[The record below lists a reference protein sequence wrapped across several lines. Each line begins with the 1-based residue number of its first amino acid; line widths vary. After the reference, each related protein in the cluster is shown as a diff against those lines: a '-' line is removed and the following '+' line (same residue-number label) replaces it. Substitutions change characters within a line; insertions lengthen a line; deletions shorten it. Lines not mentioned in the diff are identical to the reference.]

1 MMGPAL
7 ISLFLYYF
15 MRLIVNI
22 PAYNEEKTIAGVI
35 KKISRHIEGFS
46 EVLVQA
52 VDDGSSDGTVRAAKE
67 AGADI
72 VVSHLRNMGVGAA
85 FRTAVESALEN
96 KADVFVN
103 IDADG
108 QFPAGDIPKFT
119 ELILAGKADMVV
131 ASRFGIKSAKNMP
144 WIKNSLNRLAAS
156 VIGKFLRYRIDDLTC
171 GFRALSR
178 ETMLRLNL
186 AYRFTYT
193 QETII
198 DAISKNLVVK
208 WIPVE
213 VTYFEDRESKV
224 VKSVRKFI
232 FQSFMIILRTV
243 RDARPLIFFGVPGVV
258 LVTTAFSIGIA
269 FSIYY
274 FSHFKVSPFRTWL
287 ALAGVLLLVGIQLL
301 VFALIADMIKTNR
314 KLTEDQMYFLKKEKH
329 KK

>member
-1 MMGPAL
+1 
-7 ISLFLYYF
+7 

-22 PAYNEEKTIAGVI
+22 PAYNEEKTIGEVI
-35 KKISRHIEGFS
+35 KKIPRHIEGFS
-46 EVLVQA
+46 EVKVQ
-52 VDDGSSDGTVRAAKE
+52 VIDDGSGDETVEVSKN

-72 VVSHLRNMGVGAA
+72 IVSHARNQGVGAA
-85 FRTAVESALEN
+85 FRTAVESALEH

-108 QFPAGDIPKFT
+108 QFPTGDIPKFT
-119 ELILAGKADMVV
+119 ELILSGKTDMVV

-144 WIKNSLNRLAAS
+144 WIKSFLNRVAANI
-156 VIGKFLRYRIDDLTC
+156 IGRFLRYKIDDLTC

-213 VTYFEDRESKV
+213 VVYFDDRESKV
-224 VKSVRKFI
+224 VKSIGKFV

-243 RDARPLIFFGVPGVV
+243 RDARPLVFFGIPGAI
-258 LVTTAFSIGIA
+258 LTTIAFAIGIA
-269 FSIYY
+269 FLEYY
-274 FSHFKVSPFRTWL
+274 LVHFKVSPFRTWL
-287 ALAGVLLLVGIQLL
+287 MLGGVLLLVGIQLF

-314 KLTEDQMYFLKKEKH
+314 KLTEDQMYFIKKEKY

>member
-1 MMGPAL
+1 
-7 ISLFLYYF
+7 

-22 PAYNEEKTIAGVI
+22 PAYNEEKTIGGVI
-35 KKISRHIEGFS
+35 KKVPRRIEGFS
-46 EVLVQA
+46 EVLVQV
-52 VDDGSSDGTVRAAKE
+52 VDDGSHDKTIEASKE

-72 VVSHLRNMGVGAA
+72 IVNHVRNQGVGMA
-85 FRTAVESALEN
+85 FRTAVESALAN

-108 QFPAGDIPKFT
+108 QFPASDIPKFT
-119 ELILAGKADMVV
+119 ELILSGKADMVV
-131 ASRFGIKSAKNMP
+131 ASRFGIKSAKNIP
-144 WIKNSLNRLAAS
+144 WIKSFLNRLAAN
-156 VIGKFLRYRIDDLTC
+156 VIGKFLRYKIDDLTC

-198 DAISKNLVVK
+198 DAISKNLIVK

-224 VKSVRKFI
+224 VKSIGKFI
-232 FQSFMIILRTV
+232 FQSFMIILRTI
-243 RDARPLIFFGVPGVV
+243 RDARPLVFFGVPGVV
-258 LVTTAFSIGIA
+258 LATTAFSIGIA
-269 FSIYY
+269 FLIYY

-301 VFALIADMIKTNR
+301 VFALIADMIKSNR
-314 KLTEDQMYFLKKEKH
+314 KLTEDQTYFLKREKY
-329 KK
+329 KRRDDARNY

>member
-1 MMGPAL
+1 
-7 ISLFLYYF
+7 

-22 PAYNEEKTIAGVI
+22 PAYNEEKTISEVI
-35 KKISRHIEGFS
+35 KKVPRHIDGFS
-46 EVLVQA
+46 EVKIQV
-52 VDDGSSDGTVRAAKE
+52 VDDGSHDKTIEVSKE

-72 VVSHLRNMGVGAA
+72 VVSHVRNQGVGAA
-85 FRTAVESALEN
+85 FRTAVESALEH

-108 QFPAGDIPKFT
+108 QFPASDIPKFT

-144 WIKNSLNRLAAS
+144 WIKNWLNRLAAS
-156 VIGKFLRYRIDDLTC
+156 IIGKFLRYKIDDLTC

-213 VTYFEDRESKV
+213 VSYFEDRESKV
-224 VKSVRKFI
+224 VRSVSRFI

-243 RDARPLIFFGVPGVV
+243 RDARPLVFFGVPGVV
-258 LVTTAFSIGIA
+258 LVAMAFSIGIA

-287 ALAGVLLLVGIQLL
+287 ALAGVLLLVGIQLF

>member
-1 MMGPAL
+1 
-7 ISLFLYYF
+7 

-35 KKISRHIEGFS
+35 QKIPREIDGID
-46 EVLVQA
+46 EVKVQ
-52 VDDGSSDGTVRAAKE
+52 VIDDGSVDKTVEVSKA
-67 AGADI
+67 AGADFI
-72 VVSHLRNMGVGAA
+72 VSHPRNMGLGVG
-85 FRTAVESALEN
+85 FKTAIESALEN
-96 KADVFVN
+96 GADIMIN

-119 ELILAGKADMVV
+119 ELIVAGKADMVV

-144 WIKNSLNRLAAS
+144 WIKSFLNRFAANI
-156 VIGKFLRYRIDDLTC
+156 IGKFLRHPIDDLTC

-186 AYRFTYT
+186 SYRFTYT

-213 VTYFEDRESKV
+213 VHYFDDRKSKV
-224 VKSVRKFI
+224 VKSVGKFVY
-232 FQSFMIILRTV
+232 QSFLIIIRTV
-243 RDARPLIFFGVPGVV
+243 RDARPMVFFGIPGVV
-258 LVTTAFSIGIA
+258 LITTSFAIFIA
-269 FSIYY
+269 FLGYY
-274 FSHFKVSPFRTWL
+274 FSQFKVSPFRTWL
-287 ALAGVLLLVGIQLL
+287 ALAVILLLVGVQLL
-301 VFALIADMIKTNR
+301 VFALIADMIRNNR
-314 KLTEDQMYFLKKEKH
+314 KLTEEQMYFLKKEKY

>member
-1 MMGPAL
+1 
-7 ISLFLYYF
+7 

-22 PAYNEEKTIAGVI
+22 PAYNEEKTIEGVI
-35 KKISRHIEGFS
+35 KKIPREIEGFQ
-46 EVLVQA
+46 EVLIQV
-52 VDDGSSDGTVRAAKE
+52 VDDGSRDKTVQISRD

-72 VVSHLRNMGVGAA
+72 IVSHNRNQGVGVA
-85 FRTAVESALEN
+85 FKTGIESALEN
-96 KADVFVN
+96 GADVFVN

-108 QFPAGDIPKFT
+108 QFPASDIPKFT
-119 ELILAGKADMVV
+119 ELIVSSKADMVV
-131 ASRFGIKSAKNMP
+131 ASRFGIKSARNMP
-144 WIKNSLNRLAAS
+144 WIKSFLNRFAAS
-156 VIGKFLRYRIDDLTC
+156 VIGKFLNYPTDDLTC

-186 AYRFTYT
+186 VHRFTYT

-198 DAISKNLVVK
+198 DAISKNLIVK

-213 VTYFEDRESKV
+213 VTYFDDRKAKV
-224 VKSVRKFI
+224 TKSIPKFV

-243 RDARPLIFFGVPGVV
+243 RDARPLIFFGVPGAV
-258 LVTTAFSIGIA
+258 LVTTAFSIGAA
-269 FSIYY
+269 FLIYY

-287 ALAGVLLLVGIQLL
+287 ALAGVLLLVGIQLF

-314 KLTEDQMYFLKKEKH
+314 KLTEDQMYFAKKEKY

>member
-1 MMGPAL
+1 
-7 ISLFLYYF
+7 

-22 PAYNEEKTIAGVI
+22 PAYNEEKTISEVI
-35 KKISRHIEGFS
+35 KKVPRHIDGFS
-46 EVLVQA
+46 EVKIQV
-52 VDDGSSDGTVRAAKE
+52 VDDGSHDKTIEVSKE

-72 VVSHLRNMGVGAA
+72 VVSHVRNQGVGAA
-85 FRTAVESALEN
+85 FRTAVESALEH

-108 QFPAGDIPKFT
+108 QFPASDIPKFT

-144 WIKNSLNRLAAS
+144 WIKNFLNRLAAS
-156 VIGKFLRYRIDDLTC
+156 IIGKFLRYKIDDLTC

-198 DAISKNLVVK
+198 DAISKNLIVK

-213 VTYFEDRESKV
+213 VSYFEDRESKV
-224 VKSVRKFI
+224 VRSVSRFI

-243 RDARPLIFFGVPGVV
+243 RDARPLVFFGVPGVV
-258 LVTTAFSIGIA
+258 LVAMAFSIGIA

-287 ALAGVLLLVGIQLL
+287 ALAGVLLLVGIQLF

>member
-1 MMGPAL
+1 
-7 ISLFLYYF
+7 

-22 PAYNEEKTIAGVI
+22 PAYNEERTIGEVI
-35 KKISRHIEGFS
+35 GKISRNMEGFS
-46 EVLVQA
+46 EVLVQV
-52 VDDGSSDGTVRAAKE
+52 VDDGSHDKTIAVSKE

-72 VVSHLRNMGVGAA
+72 VVSHKRNKGVGAA
-85 FRTAVESALEN
+85 FRTAIESALSN
-96 KADVFVN
+96 RADVFVN

-108 QFPAGDIPKFT
+108 QFPASDIPKFT
-119 ELILAGKADMVV
+119 EMILSGKADMVV

-144 WIKNSLNRLAAS
+144 WVKSFLNRLAAKI
-156 VIGKFLRYRIDDLTC
+156 IGKFLRHKIDDLTC

-198 DAISKNLVVK
+198 DAISKNLIVK

-213 VTYFEDRESKV
+213 VTYYDDRESKV
-224 VKSVRKFI
+224 VKSVGKFV
-232 FQSFMIILRTV
+232 FQSFMIILRTI

-258 LVTTAFSIGIA
+258 LATTAGAIGIA
-269 FSIYY
+269 FLIYY

-287 ALAGVLLLVGIQLL
+287 MLGGVLLLVGIQLL

-314 KLTEDQMYFLKKEKH
+314 KLTEDQMYFMKKEKYRNSRI
-329 KK
+329 KNES